1 MATASNKNKTPK
13 TAARKPKAAAPKS
26 KPAPKSTTARAE
38 TKKSKSVKKAPPA
51 RAASAKKAKTSKPP
65 KRAQASP
72 NARKTT
78 RAQATAPS
86 SKQRISPEAEVEK
99 IRASAERL
107 GIELDQDEAL
117 QWLTQM
123 AVQDANEVTVDT
135 KHSIYGAKVA
145 ILDFSPQD
153 LGYFRAIGKIVAVP
167 DQPGVVETAL
177 ALSGSA
183 AQSKIQ
189 KNPGDADYFQRVNIH
204 AATRQD
210 AIKILADLMRAK
222 GLDTRN
228 GPNYH
233 LLAVKFGT
241 HTQNAT
247 RNGKALKKGSS
258 MTWYPS
264 DLEAGAF
271 EIELADGGKQT
282 IQWADG
288 MVEPGWTK
296 FDWIVADTARGALAN
311 ASNLL
316 DVTWEAPD
324 GKITPLDSAVDPY
337 FQEIYLDPTSVPV
350 FSKIVREVSEDALQK
365 YVADLEYE
373 VYKYLVKH
381 LNYGKVAKRSYNIF
395 RLTGRHAEA
404 AYMREL
410 FDEPTTALYRV
421 WALFDTLSGA
431 SAPDSRLDRVVLL
444 KQYDKLIEQVIVSTE
459 GERELR
465 IVHALMRARD
475 EALGLQPT
483 LESLDKTFET
493 PREDVME
500 LLNDYFHDLLYGFE
514 PIAEFLE
521 TIRQRHYD

>member
-1 MATASNKNKTPK
+1 MATVSNKNKTPK
-13 TAARKPKAAAPKS
+13 TAARKAKPTSKSTPVRAAKNKTKPAKKAAP
-26 KPAPKSTTARAE
+26 
-38 TKKSKSVKKAPPA
+38 
-51 RAASAKKAKTSKPP
+51 AKKAKPSKPP
-65 KRAQASP
+65 KRAQA
-72 NARKTT
+72 
-78 RAQATAPS
+78 TAPS
-86 SKQRISPEAEVEK
+86 PKQRISPEAEVEK

-153 LGYFRAIGKIVAVP
+153 LEYFRAIGKIVAVP

-189 KNPGDADYFQRVNIH
+189 KNPGDADYFQRVNIQ
-204 AATRQD
+204 AATRQA

-258 MTWYPS
+258 MTWYPP

-271 EIELADGGKQT
+271 EIELADGSKQT

-288 MVEPGWTK
+288 MVEPGWTNSIGL
-296 FDWIVADTARGALAN
+296 WRIPRAARWQTQAIC
-311 ASNLL
+311 S
-316 DVTWEAPD
+316 
-324 GKITPLDSAVDPY
+324 
-337 FQEIYLDPTSVPV
+337 
-350 FSKIVREVSEDALQK
+350 
-365 YVADLEYE
+365 
-373 VYKYLVKH
+373 
-381 LNYGKVAKRSYNIF
+381 
-395 RLTGRHAEA
+395 
-404 AYMREL
+404 M
-410 FDEPTTALYRV
+410 
-421 WALFDTLSGA
+421 
-431 SAPDSRLDRVVLL
+431 
-444 KQYDKLIEQVIVSTE
+444 
-459 GERELR
+459 
-465 IVHALMRARD
+465 
-475 EALGLQPT
+475 
-483 LESLDKTFET
+483 
-493 PREDVME
+493 
-500 LLNDYFHDLLYGFE
+500 
-514 PIAEFLE
+514 
-521 TIRQRHYD
+521 

>member
-1 MATASNKNKTPK
+1 
-13 TAARKPKAAAPKS
+13 
-26 KPAPKSTTARAE
+26 
-38 TKKSKSVKKAPPA
+38 
-51 RAASAKKAKTSKPP
+51 
-65 KRAQASP
+65 
-72 NARKTT
+72 
-78 RAQATAPS
+78 
-86 SKQRISPEAEVEK
+86 
-99 IRASAERL
+99 
-107 GIELDQDEAL
+107 
-117 QWLTQM
+117 
-123 AVQDANEVTVDT
+123 
-135 KHSIYGAKVA
+135 
-145 ILDFSPQD
+145 
-153 LGYFRAIGKIVAVP
+153 
-167 DQPGVVETAL
+167 
-177 ALSGSA
+177 
-183 AQSKIQ
+183 
-189 KNPGDADYFQRVNIH
+189 
-204 AATRQD
+204 
-210 AIKILADLMRAK
+210 
-222 GLDTRN
+222 
-228 GPNYH
+228 
-233 LLAVKFGT
+233 
-241 HTQNAT
+241 
-247 RNGKALKKGSS
+247 
-258 MTWYPS
+258 
-264 DLEAGAF
+264 
-271 EIELADGGKQT
+271 
-282 IQWADG
+282 
-288 MVEPGWTK
+288 
-296 FDWIVADTARGALAN
+296 VADTARGVLAN

-431 SAPDSRLDRVVLL
+431 AAPDSRLDRVVLL
-444 KQYDKLIEQVIVSTE
+444 KQYDKRSEQVIVSTE

-500 LLNDYFHDLLYGFE
+500 LLNNYFHDLLYGFE